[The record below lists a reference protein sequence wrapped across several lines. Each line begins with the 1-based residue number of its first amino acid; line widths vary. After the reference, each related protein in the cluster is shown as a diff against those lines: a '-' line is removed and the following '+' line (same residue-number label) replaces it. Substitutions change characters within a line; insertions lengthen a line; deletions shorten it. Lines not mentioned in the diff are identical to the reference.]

1 MIQRIQSIFL
11 LLVGLIMIIFLFAPI
26 WQKQEETTGKAYT
39 QTAIYVEKTADAQAE
54 IAYVFIPFFIPGC
67 LALIAACLA
76 LFSIGFYKKRI
87 RQMLF
92 SSINTFLIGGTLV
105 LSAWWASSAETTVL
119 TNEGG
124 GYQFGLFLPA
134 LALFFNVL
142 ALRFI
147 RKDERLV
154 RSMDRLR

>member
-1 MIQRIQSIFL
+1 MVQRIQSIFL
-11 LLVGLIMIIFLFAPI
+11 LFVGLIMIIFLFAPI
-26 WQKQEETTGKAYT
+26 WQKQEETTGKAYI

-54 IAYVFIPFFIPGC
+54 IAYVFIPFFIPGA
-67 LALIAACLA
+67 LALTAACLA

-92 SSINTFLIGGTLV
+92 SSINTFLIGGTLI
-105 LSAWWASSAETTVL
+105 LSAWWASTAETTVL
-119 TNEGG
+119 TNETG
-124 GYQFGLFLPA
+124 GYQYGLFLPA
-134 LALFFNVL
+134 LALFFNIL

-147 RKDERLV
+147 RKDEKLV